1 VVTSRSIE
9 ARNAV
14 SVLPDPVGA
23 QISVCSPATMCGH
36 PSICGGV
43 GDGNDDANH
52 SRTAGENAARTG

>member
-1 VVTSRSIE
+1 MTSRSIA

-36 PSICGGV
+36 PSTCGGV
-43 GDGNDDANH
+43 GDGNELANH
-52 SRTAGENAARTG
+52 SATAGENAWSTG